1 MIVDSTDR
9 ARVGIAKVRHTSASV
24 CLSKCSRQDSQ
35 VIDLL
40 SFFCQNR
47 TVLQN
52 ELFSLLGH
60 EHLSGAAVLV
70 FANKQDL
77 KDAMRPAELS
87 ECLGLHT
94 IKTHSYH
101 IQSSCATTG
110 EGLQEG
116 LAWVAQKVHGQI
128 K

>member
-1 MIVDSTDR
+1 M
-9 ARVGIAKVRHTSASV
+9 
-24 CLSKCSRQDSQ
+24 
-35 VIDLL
+35 LL
-40 SFFCQNR
+40 ALYKHALGVAQTVWLNTAVSYAPC
-47 TVLQN
+47 VLQN
-52 ELFSLLGH
+52 ELFNLLGH
-60 EHLSGAAVLV
+60 EQLSGAAVLV

-116 LAWVAQKVHGQI
+116 LAWIAQKVHGQS

>member
-1 MIVDSTDR
+1 MCHDGMYC
-9 ARVGIAKVRHTSASV
+9 A
-24 CLSKCSRQDSQ
+24 
-35 VIDLL
+35 
-40 SFFCQNR
+40 
-47 TVLQN
+47 LQN
-52 ELFSLLGH
+52 ELFTLLGH
-60 EHLSGAAVLV
+60 EHLSGAALLVL
-70 FANKQDL
+70 ANKQDL

-116 LAWVAQKVHGQI
+116 LAWVAQKVHGQTTA
-128 K
+128 

>member
-1 MIVDSTDR
+1 MLVLCCDEFWSLPE
-9 ARVGIAKVRHTSASV
+9 A
-24 CLSKCSRQDSQ
+24 L
-35 VIDLL
+35 VI
-40 SFFCQNR
+40 C
-47 TVLQN
+47 LQN

-60 EHLSGAAVLV
+60 EHLSGAALLVL
-70 FANKQDL
+70 ANKQDL

-116 LAWVAQKVHGQI
+116 LAWVAQKVHGQT